1 MKPVKVRIISRNKGD
16 ESQTIEQNYRG
27 QFAEK
32 LGKNYL
38 IYEEDGQSG
47 LEGTKTT
54 VKWEQD
60 HVLILRTGSVQH
72 RQEFAKGL
80 VDHSVYLTPYLKI
93 PLRTE
98 TSYVYT
104 YFRKGIW
111 HIEIEYTI
119 YHDDAPYGEMQ
130 ILIEIEGI

>member
-1 MKPVKVRIISRNKGD
+1 MKPVKVRIVSRNKGD
-16 ESQTIEQNYRG
+16 ETQTIEQRYHG

-32 LGKNYL
+32 QGKNYL
-38 IYEEDGQSG
+38 IYEENEQSG

-60 HVLILRTGSVQH
+60 HVLILRNGSVQH

-98 TSYVYT
+98 TRYICTS
-104 YFRKGIW
+104 FRKGIW
-111 HIEIEYTI
+111 HLEIEYTL

>member
-16 ESQTIEQNYRG
+16 ASQTIEHNYRG

-32 LGKNYL
+32 QGKNYL
-38 IYEEDGQSG
+38 IYEEDAQSG

-60 HVLILRTGSVQH
+60 HVLILRNGSVQH

-80 VDHSVYLTPYLKI
+80 VDHSLYLTPYLKI
-93 PLRTE
+93 PLITE
-98 TSYVYT
+98 TNYVYT
-104 YFRKGIW
+104 YLRNGVW
-111 HIEIEYTI
+111 HLEIEYTL
-119 YHDDAPYGEMQ
+119 YHDEAPYGDMQ